1 MIRVGIGGWNFA
13 PWRGVFYPKGL
24 AHAEELAYA
33 SSRLTSIE
41 INSTFY
47 SLPKVASVR
56 KWANETPEHFVFS
69 VKASMAAVNRRVLA
83 EAGPSIERF
92 LDCGILEFG
101 PKLGPLFWQ
110 FAPAKKF
117 DAADVEAFFALLPK
131 ERSGVKLRHAIEAK
145 NPSFAVPAFYDLARK
160 HGLAVVGVDSEKTS
174 VPGDATGD
182 FVYLRLQNTIAD
194 LPTGYKPADIK
205 KWGARAQA
213 WSDGETPKDLKPISD
228 KAQAKKKRDVF
239 VYFISGAKERAPGAA
254 QALIKQIS
262 AATM

>member
-41 INSTFY
+41 INGTFY
-47 SLPKVASVR
+47 SLPKPASIR
-56 KWANETPEHFVFS
+56 GWASQTSDNFVFS
-69 VKASMAAVNRRVLA
+69 VKASMAAVNRRVLG

-110 FAPAKKF
+110 FAPGKKF
-117 DAADVEAFFALLPK
+117 DAADVEAFFSLLPK
-131 ERSGVKLRHAIEAK
+131 ERNGVKLRHAVEAK
-145 NPSFAVPAFYDLARK
+145 NATFAVPAFFALAHK
-160 HGLAVVGVDSEKTS
+160 HNIAIVGVDSEKTT
-174 VPGDATGD
+174 VPSDVTGD
-182 FVYLRLQNTIAD
+182 FVYLRLQNTVSD
-194 LPTGYKPADIK
+194 VPTGYKPADIK
-205 KWGARAQA
+205 KWAARAQA
-213 WSDGETPKDLKPISD
+213 WADGETPKDLKPIGD
-228 KAQAKKKRDVF
+228 KAGAKKKRDVF

>member
-24 AHAEELAYA
+24 AHAEELSYA

-47 SLPKVASVR
+47 SLPKPTSIR
-56 KWANETPEHFVFS
+56 SWAAQTPDNFMFS
-69 VKASMAAVNRRVLA
+69 MKASMAAVNKKVLG
-83 EAGPSIERF
+83 EAGPAIDRF
-92 LDCGILEFG
+92 IDCGLLELG

-131 ERSGVKLRHAIEAK
+131 ERNGVKLRHAIEAK
-145 NPSFAVPAFYDLARK
+145 NPTFAVPAFYDLAQK
-160 HGLAVVGVDSEKTS
+160 YGLAVVGVDSEKTT
-174 VPGDATGD
+174 VPADTTAD
-182 FVYLRLQNTIAD
+182 FVYMRLQNTQAEV
-194 LPTGYKPADIK
+194 PTGYAPAAIK
-205 KWGARAQA
+205 KWAARARA
-213 WSDGETPKDLKPISD
+213 WADGEVPKDLKAISD
-228 KAQAKKKRDVF
+228 QAPAKKTRTVF

-254 QALIKQIS
+254 MALIKQL
-262 AATM
+262 A